1 MKYSLDIS
9 NFPEE
14 VSSLPHSIVFL
25 YSLHCSFKKAFL
37 CPVGILWFS
46 AFSWVYLF
54 LSPLLFASLV
64 SQLCKASSDNHFAFL
79 HFSFF
84 GIVLVTAYY
93 TVLRTSVH
101 SFSFSIIIKSRLGLG
116 HFSCHQI
123 HRYNGMVFWNQCP
136 NAIL

>member
-1 MKYSLDIS
+1 MVVIGVIKTFFIVLLLIVATSSKSLLVLLGPYHFCPLLCPSLHEIFPDIS

-14 VSSLPHSIVFL
+14 ISSLPHSIVFL

-54 LSPLLFASLV
+54 LSPLLFASLL

-84 GIVLVTAYY
+84 GIVLVTA
-93 TVLRTSVH
+93 
-101 SFSFSIIIKSRLGLG
+101 
-116 HFSCHQI
+116 SCT
-123 HRYNGMVFWNQCP
+123 M
-136 NAIL
+136 L